1 MQLLSVQW
9 KFSWNDVKNYNI
21 ADHRF
26 YFPKCCNQNPN
37 TKNQILFHLKQFLLP
52 VEKSEK
58 KNTLKN
64 KQKILKCKIFM
75 RKTLFLIYF
84 VDKLFTFYVKQWIF
98 DQWKNFTSVENVDW
112 EIGSNVIELILEEHL
127 YIFGGIIV
135 DFYAWNVK
143 RKFILLFEIKKIN
156 KNNFVGI

>member
-1 MQLLSVQW
+1 
-9 KFSWNDVKNYNI
+9 
-21 ADHRF
+21 
-26 YFPKCCNQNPN
+26 
-37 TKNQILFHLKQFLLP
+37 
-52 VEKSEK
+52 
-58 KNTLKN
+58 
-64 KQKILKCKIFM
+64 M